1 MVDDLEFLLR
11 FRFPRPISRAY
22 ESASFAVSPSE
33 AFQRSGWCANV
44 AVRFLACLYQ
54 ACVLDSQGRG
64 PINPPSQ
71 HDFKRECAPN
81 PLPSELTEKIP
92 TSLLVQAGIYEGR
105 RGDDAKHALAESLRN
120 VEYLAKYRL
129 IICEDRG
136 FRVLLGP
143 RIEYVVPYTHPPE
156 FTDTI
161 PPGTIL
167 FVDTVSG
174 RYLSLNPLAIWYR
187 NPKSPFGH
195 MYILKRVEGT
205 IGHYIEDGVPGSP
218 STTREIE
225 GIPHSGILTVP
236 PDVLDMMYSPALRF
250 HDGERVDSVYR
261 INGIIWRGGASDI
274 FIASRLKSKKPVV
287 LKTFESDE
295 GRFDAN
301 YWHFVNEERLSKSV
315 KHEGVVKPTKRVIAG
330 YGTAYEQEYIPN
342 GSLHDLLNAN
352 GVLSYAI
359 AQDIAIKLLDILH
372 ACHTS
377 SVVHNDIKPDNILFG
392 DDGSLRLIDFGIAQG
407 TQQDQRGLR
416 YGSPPG
422 SRGYMA
428 PEIMQGGFPSVQSD
442 IFSAGV
448 VLAAMLS
455 GTLPGSLEEALQIR
469 EIPYEFSGFVRRCLA
484 EEPHKRFDSAREAAA
499 FLRNI
504 GVRPMRCIALDIE
517 GTLVDNSYE
526 INPRPGLHEFITFS
540 MENFK
545 RVFVYTT
552 VNEAESARVFELL
565 ANRGEIPGSFLD
577 RYEYVHWDPETEG
590 PFKDLRRCL
599 VPLEQ
604 NCIVDDSPLVIP
616 EDQTHRWVQV
626 REFNEVRT
634 PDRGLFLAME
644 EIRARFNMP

>member
-1 MVDDLEFLLR
+1 MLDDLEFLIR

-22 ESASFAVSPSE
+22 ESASFALSANE
-33 AFQRSGWCANV
+33 AFQRSIWCANV

-64 PINPPSQ
+64 PVNPPSF

-81 PLPSELTEKIP
+81 PLPGELTQRIP
-92 TSLLVQAGIYEGR
+92 ASLLLLAGIYEGR
-105 RGDDAKHALAESLRN
+105 KADDAKHALKESLRN
-120 VEYLAKYRL
+120 VEYLAGYRL
-129 IICEDRG
+129 VICEDRG

-143 RIEYVVPYTHPPE
+143 RIEYVVSYAHTPE
-156 FTDTI
+156 FTETI
-161 PPGTIL
+161 PAGTIML
-167 FVDTVSG
+167 VDTTDG
-174 RYLSLNPLAIWYR
+174 RYLVLNPLAIWYR

-195 MYILKRVEGT
+195 LYVLRRVEGT
-205 IGHYIEDGVPGSP
+205 RGHYIEDGVPGSP
-218 STTREIE
+218 SITREIT
-225 GIPHSGILTVP
+225 GIPHSGTLDLP
-236 PDVLDMMYSPALRF
+236 RDVLEMMYSPALRF
-250 HDGERVDSVYR
+250 HDGEHVDSLYR

-274 FIASRLKSKKPVV
+274 FIASHLGNKTPVV

-315 KHEGVVKPTKRVIAG
+315 KHAGVVKPTKKVIAG
-330 YGTAYEQEYIPN
+330 HGTVYEQEYVPN

-352 GVLSYAI
+352 GVLSYSI
-359 AQDIAIKLLDILH
+359 AQDITIKLLDILH

-392 DDGSLRLIDFGIAQG
+392 DDGSLRLIDFGIAQV
-407 TQQDQRGLR
+407 TNLDQNRLR

-428 PEIMQGGFPSVQSD
+428 PEIMNGGFPSVQSD
-442 IFSAGV
+442 IFSAGM
-448 VLAAMLS
+448 VLALMLA
-455 GTLPGSLEEALQIR
+455 GRLPGSLEEVLKIR
-469 EIPYEFSGFVRRCLA
+469 EIPYEFSGFLKRCLA
-484 EEPHKRFDSAREAAA
+484 EDPHTRFDSAREAAA
-499 FLRNI
+499 YLRNI
-504 GVRPMRCIALDIE
+504 GVRPIRCIALDIE

-526 INPRPGLHEFITFS
+526 INPRPGLYEFITFCL
-540 MENFK
+540 ENFK

-552 VNEAESARVFELL
+552 VNETESRRLFERL
-565 ANRGEIPGSFLD
+565 ADRGEIPGSFLD
-577 RYEYVHWDPETEG
+577 RYEYVRWDPDGEG
-590 PFKDLRRCL
+590 PFKDLRRCP
-599 VPLEQ
+599 VPLEK

-616 EDQTHRWVQV
+616 EDQTHRWVAV

-644 EIRARFNMP
+644 EIRVKFNMP

>member
-1 MVDDLEFLLR
+1 MLYDLEFLLR

-22 ESASFAVSPSE
+22 ESACFALSSAE
-33 AFQRSGWCANV
+33 ALRRSVWCANA
-44 AVRFLACLYQ
+44 AVRFLAGLYQ

-64 PINPPSQ
+64 PVNPPSRN
-71 HDFKRECAPN
+71 DFKRECAQD
-81 PLPSELTEKIP
+81 PLPSELKEKIP
-92 TSLLVQAGIYEGR
+92 TSLLVLAGIYEGR
-105 RGDDAKHALAESLRN
+105 KVDDAKHALAESLRN
-120 VEYLAKYRL
+120 IEYLAKYRL

-143 RIEYVVPYTHPPE
+143 RMEYVVPCTHPPG

-174 RYLSLNPLAIWYR
+174 RYLSLNPLAMWYR
-187 NPKSPFGH
+187 NPRSPFGH
-195 MYILKRVEGT
+195 MYILRRVQGT

-218 STTREIE
+218 STTREIA
-225 GIPHSGILTVP
+225 GIPHSGILSVP
-236 PDVLDMMYSPALRF
+236 RNVLNMIYSPDLRF
-250 HDGERVDSVYR
+250 HDGQSVDSLYR

-274 FIASRLKSKKPVV
+274 FIASRLNSKDPVV
-287 LKTFESDE
+287 LKTYESDE

-301 YWHFVNEERLSKSV
+301 YWHFVNEEHLSKSV
-315 KHEGVVKPTKRVIAG
+315 KHSGVVKPTKRVIAG
-330 YGTAYEQEYIPN
+330 YGTVYEQEYIPN
-342 GSLHDLLNAN
+342 GSLYDLLNAN
-352 GVLSYAI
+352 GVLSPAI
-359 AQDIAIKLLDILH
+359 AQDITIKLLDILH

-377 SVVHNDIKPDNILFG
+377 LVVHNDIKPDNILFSR
-392 DDGSLRLIDFGIAQG
+392 DGSMRLIDFGIAQG
-407 TQQDQRGLR
+407 TVPDQHRLR

-428 PEIMQGGFPSVQSD
+428 PEILQGGFPSIRSD

-448 VLAAMLS
+448 VLAQMLS
-455 GTLPGSLEEALQIR
+455 GTLPGCLEEALQIR
-469 EIPYEFSGFVRRCLA
+469 EIPYEFSGFLARCLA
-484 EEPHKRFDSAREAAA
+484 EDPDKRFDSAREAAA

-504 GVRPMRCIALDIE
+504 GVRPIRCIALDIE

-526 INPRPGLHEFITFS
+526 INPRPGLYEFITFC

-552 VNEAESARVFELL
+552 VNEKESRKVFELL
-565 ANRGEIPGSFLD
+565 ASRQDIPGSFLE
-577 RYEYVHWDPETEG
+577 RYEYVHWDPVKKG
-590 PFKDLRRCL
+590 PFKDLRRCR

-604 NCIVDDSPLVIP
+604 NCIVDDSPRVIP

-634 PDRGLFLAME
+634 PDRDLFLAME
-644 EIRARFNMP
+644 KIRARFNMP